1 MIALTHLL
9 FALALAYLLR
19 FPVVYAVIAAVLP
32 DVDLLFTGAFPFAH
46 RGILHT
52 PLFGAFAMAVLLL
65 AVDRREVAAA
75 YGIGHLSHL
84 FLDTFAPAG
93 IAWLYPLTDAAYGLG
108 LAPAHDPVLNGAVIV
123 LSLATVLV
131 WRYGPEVWVWMQ

>member
-1 MIALTHLL
+1 MIALAHLL
-9 FALALAYLLR
+9 FALSLAYLLQ

-52 PLFGAFAMAVLLL
+52 PVFGAFAMAVLLL
-65 AVDRREVAAA
+65 ATDRREVAAA
-75 YGIGHLSHL
+75 YGLGHLSHL
-84 FLDTFAPAG
+84 FLDTLTPAG
-93 IAWLYPLTDAAYGLG
+93 IAWLYPLTGTAYGLG

-123 LSLATVLV
+123 FSVATVLV
-131 WRYGPEVWVWMQ
+131 WRYGPEVAAWMR